1 MKYSKATNYALHT
14 MVHLTMEPKG
24 QAVSVD
30 QLAYMQ
36 NLSPT
41 YLSKILTKL
50 VKAGLIE
57 SVPGAKGGY
66 SISRRAQDISFLD
79 VIEAVEGQSVLFN
92 CGFDHEESECLIE
105 RVMVEAEGNMKKE
118 LAGRTIQS
126 IAEQIEKKHG
136 HETKKEK

>member
-14 MVHLTMEPKG
+14 MVHLTMQPKG
-24 QAVSVD
+24 QAVSVE
-30 QLAYMQ
+30 QLASMQ
-36 NLSPT
+36 DLSPT

-66 SISRRAQDISFLD
+66 SISRRTPDISFLD

-92 CGFDHEESECLIE
+92 CTLEHEQSDCLIE
-105 RVMVEAEGNMKKE
+105 RVMSEAEGNMKKE

-126 IAEQIEKKHG
+126 IAQQAEKTHHHK
-136 HETKKEK
+136 TKK